1 MSKKGKKIK
10 KAAKSEQPF
19 SSEVR
24 KASRKLNNLTEL
36 LAILKQKEKTK
47 TVSTE
52 AFKESNY
59 SLPATLGVTEAYR
72 KELDK
77 EFSKT
82 VGMDSVVGSLTQH
95 AIDMGQFPVT
105 AFVGYGAL
113 QQIAQNGMIRNCI
126 KTVADDITREWI
138 KVTGGDD
145 TPTEKI
151 DKLQEAQETQ
161 FRLQSL
167 FNDAICKV
175 GFMGG
180 AFIFIRTEP
189 KDEPD
194 VDLTLPLIVNG
205 ESGELGEASKV
216 SFVVVDPI
224 NVSPGPYN
232 SYDPLRSDYM
242 KPGSWMVLGHQVH
255 ASRLIT
261 LYANEPPT
269 LLKPAYNFLG
279 IPQAQILWDYV
290 NHWNECRVSA
300 QDLIKKLSLLIYYT
314 DMQSRMGSYG
324 GIQELDAIMEV
335 LQHYRNNDSVFVAD
349 KESDQVDNVQ
359 TTVSG
364 VQDIVRQAQ
373 EMIAAINRTP
383 AVKLFGISPSGF
395 NATGESDIRNYNDHV
410 RSQQELYRPAIQKC
424 LEVIQV
430 QLFGEVDPSISFEFN
445 ELNLDNES
453 AQAMNFNARVTALS
467 TLKDRNVI
475 SAEELRQAVRMDEN
489 SRLSFLSDELPEP
502 EEGDLFSDDESRELF
517 DQYKGSI
524 FGESENQPAM
534 KKQESIFDDEG
545 KP

>member
-1 MSKKGKKIK
+1 MSKKSKKQK
-10 KAAKSEQPF
+10 KTVQPEQTLSEA
-19 SSEVR
+19 R
-24 KASRKLNNLTEL
+24 KASRKLTNITEL
-36 LAILKQKEKTK
+36 LAILKKREKAK
-47 TVSTE
+47 TVSTQ

-59 SLPATLGVTEAYR
+59 CLPATLGVTDAYR
-72 KELDK
+72 KKLDK
-77 EFSKT
+77 EFSET

-95 AIDMGQFPVT
+95 AIEMGQFPVT
-105 AFVGYGAL
+105 AFVGYAAL

-138 KVTGGDD
+138 KITGGDD
-145 TPTEKI
+145 TPPEKI
-151 DKLQEAQETQ
+151 EKLQDAQETQ
-161 FRLQSL
+161 YRLQSL

-189 KDEPD
+189 KDDP
-194 VDLTLPLIVNG
+194 LPLMINNK
-205 ESGELGEASKV
+205 SGELGESSKV

-232 SYDPLRSDYM
+232 SYEPLRSDYM
-242 KPGSWMVLGHQVH
+242 KPSSWMVLGHQVH

-300 QDLIKKLSLLIYYT
+300 QELIKKLSLLIYYT

-324 GIQELDAIMEV
+324 GVQELDAIMEV

-349 KESDQVDNVQ
+349 KEADQVDNVQ

-424 LEVIQV
+424 LEVIQM
-430 QLFGEVDPSISFEFN
+430 QLFDEVDPSISFEFN

-489 SRLSFLSDELPEP
+489 SRLGFLSEELPEP
-502 EEGDLFSDDESRELF
+502 EEGELFSDDGSQELF

-524 FGESENQPAM
+524 FGESGNQPAM
-534 KKQESIFDDEG
+534 NKQESIFDDED

>member
-1 MSKKGKKIK
+1 MSKKSKKLK
-10 KAAKSEQPF
+10 KAAPAAEPMSG
-19 SSEVR
+19 VR
-24 KASRKLNNLTEL
+24 KVSRKLNNLTEL

-47 TVSTE
+47 TVSTQ

-59 SLPATLGVTEAYR
+59 CLPATLGVTDAYR
-72 KELDK
+72 KKLDK
-77 EFSKT
+77 EFSET
-82 VGMDSVVGSLTQH
+82 VGMDSVVGALTQH
-95 AIDMGQFPVT
+95 AIEMGQFPVT

-138 KVTGGDD
+138 QITGGDD
-145 TPTEKI
+145 TPPEKI
-151 DKLQEAQETQ
+151 EKLQDAQETQ
-161 FRLQSL
+161 YRLQSL

-189 KDEPD
+189 KDEPN
-194 VDLTLPLIVNG
+194 VDLTLPLMVNNKSAEVG
-205 ESGELGEASKV
+205 ASSKV

-232 SYDPLRSDYM
+232 SYEPLRSDYM
-242 KPGSWMVLGHQVH
+242 KPSSWMVLGHQVH

-300 QDLIKKLSLLIYYT
+300 QELIKKLSLLIYYT

-324 GIQELDAIMEV
+324 GVQELDAIMEV

-349 KESDQVDNVQ
+349 KEADQVDNVQ

-383 AVKLFGISPSGF
+383 AVKLWGG
-395 NATGESDIRNYNDHV
+395 AR
-410 RSQQELYRPAIQKC
+410 
-424 LEVIQV
+424 
-430 QLFGEVDPSISFEFN
+430 
-445 ELNLDNES
+445 NLDLKV
-453 AQAMNFNARVTALS
+453 QAL
-467 TLKDRNVI
+467 
-475 SAEELRQAVRMDEN
+475 
-489 SRLSFLSDELPEP
+489 
-502 EEGDLFSDDESRELF
+502 
-517 DQYKGSI
+517 
-524 FGESENQPAM
+524 
-534 KKQESIFDDEG
+534 
-545 KP
+545 

>member
-1 MSKKGKKIK
+1 MSKKSKKLK
-10 KAAKSEQPF
+10 KAAPAAEPMSGA
-19 SSEVR
+19 R
-24 KASRKLNNLTEL
+24 KVSRKLNNLTEL

-189 KDEPD
+189 KDEPN
-194 VDLTLPLIVNG
+194 VDLTLPLMVNNKSAEVG
-205 ESGELGEASKV
+205 ASSKV

-232 SYDPLRSDYM
+232 SYEPLRSDYM
-242 KPGSWMVLGHQVH
+242 KPCSWMVLGHQVH

-300 QDLIKKLSLLIYYT
+300 QELIKKLSLLIYYT

-324 GIQELDAIMEV
+324 GVQELDAIMEV

-349 KESDQVDNVQ
+349 KEADQVDNVQ

-424 LEVIQV
+424 LEVIQM
-430 QLFGEVDPSISFEFN
+430 QLFDEVDPSISFEFN

-489 SRLSFLSDELPEP
+489 SRLGFLSEELPEP
-502 EEGDLFSDDESRELF
+502 EEGELFSDDGSQELF

-524 FGESENQPAM
+524 FGESGNQPAM
-534 KKQESIFDDEG
+534 NKQESIFDDED

>member
-1 MSKKGKKIK
+1 MSKKSKKLK
-10 KAAKSEQPF
+10 KAAPAAEPMSG
-19 SSEVR
+19 VR
-24 KASRKLNNLTEL
+24 KVSRKLNNLTEL

-47 TVSTE
+47 TVSTQ

-59 SLPATLGVTEAYR
+59 CLPATLGVTDAYR
-72 KELDK
+72 KKLDK
-77 EFSKT
+77 EFSET

-95 AIDMGQFPVT
+95 AIEMGQFPVT

-138 KVTGGDD
+138 KITGGDD
-145 TPTEKI
+145 TPPEKI
-151 DKLQEAQETQ
+151 EKLQDAQETQ
-161 FRLQSL
+161 YRLQSL

-189 KDEPD
+189 KDDPN
-194 VDLTLPLIVNG
+194 VDLTLPLMINNK
-205 ESGELGEASKV
+205 SGELGESSKV

-232 SYDPLRSDYM
+232 SYEPLRSDYM
-242 KPGSWMVLGHQVH
+242 KPSSWMVLGHQVH

-300 QDLIKKLSLLIYYT
+300 QELIKKLSLLIYYT

-324 GIQELDAIMEV
+324 GVQELDAIMEV

-349 KESDQVDNVQ
+349 KEADQVDNVQ

-424 LEVIQV
+424 LEVIQM
-430 QLFGEVDPSISFEFN
+430 QLFDEVDPSISFEFN

-489 SRLSFLSDELPEP
+489 SRLGFLSEELPEP
-502 EEGDLFSDDESRELF
+502 EEGELFSDDGSQELF

-524 FGESENQPAM
+524 FGESGNQPAM
-534 KKQESIFDDEG
+534 NKQESIFDDED

>member
-1 MSKKGKKIK
+1 MSKKSKKLK
-10 KAAKSEQPF
+10 KAAPAAEPMSG
-19 SSEVR
+19 VR
-24 KASRKLNNLTEL
+24 KVSRKLNNLTEL

-47 TVSTE
+47 TVSTQ

-59 SLPATLGVTEAYR
+59 CLPATLGVTDAYR
-72 KELDK
+72 KKLDK
-77 EFSKT
+77 EFSET

-95 AIDMGQFPVT
+95 AIEMGQFPVT
-105 AFVGYGAL
+105 SFVGYGAL

-138 KVTGGDD
+138 KITGGDD
-145 TPTEKI
+145 TPPEKI
-151 DKLQEAQETQ
+151 EKLQDAQETQ
-161 FRLQSL
+161 YRLQSL

-189 KDEPD
+189 KDDPN
-194 VDLTLPLIVNG
+194 VDLTLPLMINNK
-205 ESGELGEASKV
+205 SGELGESSKV

-232 SYDPLRSDYM
+232 SYEPLRSDYM
-242 KPGSWMVLGHQVH
+242 KPSSWMVLGHQVH

-300 QDLIKKLSLLIYYT
+300 QELIKKLSLLIYYT

-324 GIQELDAIMEV
+324 GVQELDAIMEV

-349 KESDQVDNVQ
+349 KEADQVDNVQ

-424 LEVIQV
+424 LEVIQM
-430 QLFGEVDPSISFEFN
+430 QLFDEVDPSISFEFN

-489 SRLSFLSDELPEP
+489 SRLGFLSEELPEP
-502 EEGDLFSDDESRELF
+502 EEGELFSDDGSQELF
-517 DQYKGSI
+517 DQYKSSI
-524 FGESENQPAM
+524 FGESGNQPAM
-534 KKQESIFDDEG
+534 NKQESIFDDED

>member
-1 MSKKGKKIK
+1 MSKKTKKLK
-10 KAAKSEQPF
+10 KAAPTAEPM
-19 SSEVR
+19 SEVR

-47 TVSTE
+47 TVSTRE
-52 AFKESNY
+52 FKESNY
-59 SLPATLGVTEAYR
+59 SLPATLGVTEEYR
-72 KELDK
+72 KKLDK
-77 EFSKT
+77 EFSET

-95 AIDMGQFPVT
+95 AIEMGQFPVT

-138 KVTGGDD
+138 KITGGND
-145 TPTEKI
+145 TPPEKI
-151 DKLQEAQETQ
+151 DKLQDAQETQ
-161 FRLQSL
+161 YRLQSL

-189 KDEPD
+189 KDDPN
-194 VDLTLPLIVNG
+194 VDLTLPLMINNK
-205 ESGELGEASKV
+205 SGELGESSKV
-216 SFVVVDPI
+216 SFIVVDPI

-232 SYDPLRSDYM
+232 SYEPLRSDFM
-242 KPGSWMVLGHQVH
+242 KPSSWMVLGHQVH

-300 QDLIKKLSLLIYYT
+300 QELIKKLSLLIYYT

-324 GIQELDAIMEV
+324 GVQELDAIMEV

-349 KESDQVDNVQ
+349 KAADQVDNVQ

-424 LEVIQV
+424 LEVIQM
-430 QLFGEVDPSISFEFN
+430 QLFDEVDPSISFEFN

-489 SRLSFLSDELPEP
+489 SRLGFLSEELPEP
-502 EEGDLFSDDESRELF
+502 EEGELFSDDGSQELF

-524 FGESENQPAM
+524 FGESGNQPAM
-534 KKQESIFDDEG
+534 NKQESIFDDED

>member
-1 MSKKGKKIK
+1 MSKKSKKLK
-10 KAAKSEQPF
+10 KSAPTAGPM
-19 SSEVR
+19 SEVR

-47 TVSTE
+47 TVSTRE
-52 AFKESNY
+52 FKESNY
-59 SLPATLGVTEAYR
+59 SLPATLGVTEEYR
-72 KELDK
+72 KKLDK
-77 EFSKT
+77 EFSET

-95 AIDMGQFPVT
+95 AIEMGQFPVT

-138 KVTGGDD
+138 QITGGDD
-145 TPTEKI
+145 TPPEKI
-151 DKLQEAQETQ
+151 EKLQDAQETQ
-161 FRLQSL
+161 YRLQSL

-189 KDEPD
+189 KDEPN
-194 VDLTLPLIVNG
+194 VDLTLPLMVNNKSAEVG
-205 ESGELGEASKV
+205 ASSKV

-232 SYDPLRSDYM
+232 SYEPLRSDYM
-242 KPGSWMVLGHQVH
+242 KPSSWMVLGHQVH

-300 QDLIKKLSLLIYYT
+300 QELIKKLSLLIYYT

-324 GIQELDAIMEV
+324 GVQELDAIMEV

-349 KESDQVDNVQ
+349 KEADQVDNVQ

-410 RSQQELYRPAIQKC
+410 RSQQELYRHAIQKC
-424 LEVIQV
+424 LEVIQM
-430 QLFGEVDPSISFEFN
+430 QLFDEIDPSISFEFN

-489 SRLSFLSDELPEP
+489 SRLGFLSEELPEP
-502 EEGDLFSDDESRELF
+502 EEGELFSDDGSQELF

-524 FGESENQPAM
+524 FGESGNQPAM
-534 KKQESIFDDEG
+534 NKQESIFDDED

>member
-1 MSKKGKKIK
+1 MSKKSKKLK
-10 KAAKSEQPF
+10 KAAPAAEPMSG
-19 SSEVR
+19 VR
-24 KASRKLNNLTEL
+24 KVSRKLNNLTEL

-47 TVSTE
+47 TVSTQ

-59 SLPATLGVTEAYR
+59 CLPATLGVTDAYR
-72 KELDK
+72 KKLDK
-77 EFSKT
+77 EFSET

-95 AIDMGQFPVT
+95 AIEMGQFPVT

-138 KVTGGDD
+138 KITGGDD
-145 TPTEKI
+145 TPPEKI
-151 DKLQEAQETQ
+151 EKLQDAQETQ
-161 FRLQSL
+161 YRLQSL

-189 KDEPD
+189 KDDPN
-194 VDLTLPLIVNG
+194 VDLTLPLMVNNKSAEVG
-205 ESGELGEASKV
+205 AISKV

-242 KPGSWMVLGHQVH
+242 KPSSWMVLGHQVH

-300 QDLIKKLSLLIYYT
+300 QELIKKLSLLIYYT

-324 GIQELDAIMEV
+324 GVQELDAIMEV

-349 KESDQVDNVQ
+349 KEADQVDNVQ

-424 LEVIQV
+424 LEVIQM
-430 QLFGEVDPSISFEFN
+430 QLFDEIDPSISFEFN

-489 SRLSFLSDELPEP
+489 SRLGFLSEELPEP
-502 EEGDLFSDDESRELF
+502 EEGELFSDDGSQELF

-524 FGESENQPAM
+524 FGESGNQPAM
-534 KKQESIFDDEG
+534 NKQESIFDDED

>member
-1 MSKKGKKIK
+1 MSKKSKKLK
-10 KAAKSEQPF
+10 KAAPTAEPM
-19 SSEVR
+19 SEVR

-47 TVSTE
+47 TVSSE

-59 SLPATLGVTEAYR
+59 SLPATLGVTEEYR
-72 KELDK
+72 KRLDK

-95 AIDMGQFPVT
+95 AIEMGQFPVT

-145 TPTEKI
+145 TPPEKI
-151 DKLQEAQETQ
+151 AKLQEAQETQ

-189 KDEPD
+189 KDEPN
-194 VDLTLPLIVNG
+194 VDLTLPLMVNNKSAEVG
-205 ESGELGEASKV
+205 AISKV

-232 SYDPLRSDYM
+232 SYEPLRSDYM
-242 KPGSWMVLGHQVH
+242 KPSSWMVLGHQVH

-300 QDLIKKLSLLIYYT
+300 QELIKKLSLLIYYT

-324 GIQELDAIMEV
+324 GVQELDAIMEV

-349 KESDQVDNVQ
+349 KEADQVDNVQ

-424 LEVIQV
+424 LEVIQM
-430 QLFGEVDPSISFEFN
+430 QLFDEIDPSISFEFN

-489 SRLSFLSDELPEP
+489 SRLGFLSEELPEP
-502 EEGDLFSDDESRELF
+502 EEGELFSDDGSQELF

-524 FGESENQPAM
+524 FGESGNQPAM
-534 KKQESIFDDEG
+534 NKQESIFDDED

>member
-1 MSKKGKKIK
+1 MSKKSKKLK
-10 KAAKSEQPF
+10 KAAPAAEPMSG
-19 SSEVR
+19 VR
-24 KASRKLNNLTEL
+24 KVSRKLNNLTEL

-47 TVSTE
+47 TVSTQ

-59 SLPATLGVTEAYR
+59 CLPATLGVTDAYR
-72 KELDK
+72 KKLDK
-77 EFSKT
+77 EFSET

-95 AIDMGQFPVT
+95 AIEMGQFPVT

-138 KVTGGDD
+138 KITGGDD
-145 TPTEKI
+145 TPPEKI
-151 DKLQEAQETQ
+151 EKLQDAQETQ
-161 FRLQSL
+161 YRLQSL

-189 KDEPD
+189 KDEPN
-194 VDLTLPLIVNG
+194 VDLTLPLMVNNKSAEVG
-205 ESGELGEASKV
+205 AISKV

-232 SYDPLRSDYM
+232 SYEPLRSDYM
-242 KPGSWMVLGHQVH
+242 KPSSWMVLGHQVH

-300 QDLIKKLSLLIYYT
+300 QELIKKLSLLIYYT

-324 GIQELDAIMEV
+324 GVQELDAIMEV

-349 KESDQVDNVQ
+349 KEADQVDNVQ

-424 LEVIQV
+424 LEVIQM
-430 QLFGEVDPSISFEFN
+430 QLFDEVDPSISFEFN

-489 SRLSFLSDELPEP
+489 SRLGFLSEELPEP
-502 EEGDLFSDDESRELF
+502 EEGELFSDDGSQELF

-524 FGESENQPAM
+524 FGESGNQPAM
-534 KKQESIFDDEG
+534 NKQESIFDDED

>member
-1 MSKKGKKIK
+1 MSKKSKKLK
-10 KAAKSEQPF
+10 KSAPTAGPM
-19 SSEVR
+19 SEVR

-47 TVSTE
+47 TVSTRE
-52 AFKESNY
+52 FKESNY
-59 SLPATLGVTEAYR
+59 SLPATLGVTEEYR
-72 KELDK
+72 KKLDK
-77 EFSKT
+77 EFSET

-95 AIDMGQFPVT
+95 AIEMGQFPVT

-138 KVTGGDD
+138 KITGGDD
-145 TPTEKI
+145 TPPEKI
-151 DKLQEAQETQ
+151 EKLQDAQETQ
-161 FRLQSL
+161 YRLQSL

-189 KDEPD
+189 KDEPN
-194 VDLTLPLIVNG
+194 VDLTLPLMVNNKSAEVG
-205 ESGELGEASKV
+205 ASSKV

-232 SYDPLRSDYM
+232 SYEPLRSDYM
-242 KPGSWMVLGHQVH
+242 KPSSWMVLGHQVH

-300 QDLIKKLSLLIYYT
+300 QELIKKLSLLIYYT

-324 GIQELDAIMEV
+324 GVQELDAIMEV

-349 KESDQVDNVQ
+349 KEADQVDNVQ

-383 AVKLFGISPSGF
+383 AVKLYGISPSGF

-424 LEVIQV
+424 LEVIQM
-430 QLFGEVDPSISFEFN
+430 QLFDEVDPSISFEFN

-489 SRLSFLSDELPEP
+489 SRLGFLSEELPEP
-502 EEGDLFSDDESRELF
+502 EEGELFSDDGSQELF

-524 FGESENQPAM
+524 FGESGNQPAM
-534 KKQESIFDDEG
+534 NKQESIFDDED

>member
-1 MSKKGKKIK
+1 MSKKSKKLK
-10 KAAKSEQPF
+10 KAAPAAEPMSG
-19 SSEVR
+19 VR
-24 KASRKLNNLTEL
+24 KVSRKLNNLTEL

-47 TVSTE
+47 TVSTQ

-59 SLPATLGVTEAYR
+59 CLPATLGVTDAYR
-72 KELDK
+72 KKLDK
-77 EFSKT
+77 EFSET

-95 AIDMGQFPVT
+95 AIEMGQFPVT

-138 KVTGGDD
+138 KITGGDD
-145 TPTEKI
+145 TPPEKI
-151 DKLQEAQETQ
+151 EKLQDAQETQ
-161 FRLQSL
+161 YRLQSL

-189 KDEPD
+189 KDEPN
-194 VDLTLPLIVNG
+194 VDLTLPLMVNNKSAEVG
-205 ESGELGEASKV
+205 ASSKV

-232 SYDPLRSDYM
+232 SYEPLRSDYM
-242 KPGSWMVLGHQVH
+242 KPSSWMVLGHQVH

-300 QDLIKKLSLLIYYT
+300 QELIKKLSLLIYYT

-324 GIQELDAIMEV
+324 GVQELDAIMEV

-349 KESDQVDNVQ
+349 KEADQVDNVQ

-424 LEVIQV
+424 LEVIQM
-430 QLFGEVDPSISFEFN
+430 QLFDEVDPSISFEFN

-489 SRLSFLSDELPEP
+489 SRLGFLSEELPEP
-502 EEGDLFSDDESRELF
+502 EEGELFSDDGSQELF

-524 FGESENQPAM
+524 FGESGNQPAM
-534 KKQESIFDDEG
+534 NKQESIFDDED

>member
-1 MSKKGKKIK
+1 MSKKSKKLK
-10 KAAKSEQPF
+10 KAAPTAEPM
-19 SSEVR
+19 SEVR
-24 KASRKLNNLTEL
+24 KASRKLNNLTDL
-36 LAILKQKEKTK
+36 LALLKSKEKTK
-47 TVSTE
+47 PVSTE

-72 KELDK
+72 KKLDK

-82 VGMDSVVGSLTQH
+82 IGMDSVVGSLTQH
-95 AIDMGQFPVT
+95 AIEMGQFPVT

-145 TPTEKI
+145 TPPEKI
-151 DKLQEAQETQ
+151 AKLQEAQETQ
-161 FRLQSL
+161 YRLQAL

-205 ESGELGEASKV
+205 ESGELGEAGKV

-232 SYDPLRSDYM
+232 SYEPLRSDYM
-242 KPGSWMVLGHQVH
+242 KPGSWMVLGHPVH

-300 QDLIKKLSLLIYYT
+300 QELIKKLSLLIYYT

-324 GIQELDAIMEV
+324 GVQELDAIMEV

-424 LEVIQV
+424 LEVIQM
-430 QLFGEVDPSISFEFN
+430 QLFDEVDPSIGFEFN

-502 EEGDLFSDDESRELF
+502 EEGDLFSDDGSRELF

>member
-1 MSKKGKKIK
+1 MSKKSKKLK
-10 KAAKSEQPF
+10 KAAPTAEPM
-19 SSEVR
+19 SEVR
-24 KASRKLNNLTEL
+24 KTSRKLNNLTEL
-36 LAILKQKEKTK
+36 LAILKKKEKTK
-47 TVSTE
+47 TVSTQ

-59 SLPATLGVTEAYR
+59 CLPATLGVTDAYR
-72 KELDK
+72 KKLDK
-77 EFSKT
+77 EFSET

-95 AIDMGQFPVT
+95 AIEMGQFPVT

-138 KVTGGDD
+138 QITGGDD
-145 TPTEKI
+145 TPPEKI
-151 DKLQEAQETQ
+151 EKLQDAQETQ
-161 FRLQSL
+161 YRLQSL

-189 KDEPD
+189 KDEPN
-194 VDLTLPLIVNG
+194 VDLTLPLMVNNKSAEVG
-205 ESGELGEASKV
+205 ASSKV

-232 SYDPLRSDYM
+232 SYEPLRSDYM
-242 KPGSWMVLGHQVH
+242 KPSSWMVLGHQVH

-300 QDLIKKLSLLIYYT
+300 QELIKKLSLLIYYT

-324 GIQELDAIMEV
+324 GVQELDAIMEV

-349 KESDQVDNVQ
+349 KEADQVDNVQ

-424 LEVIQV
+424 LEVIQM
-430 QLFGEVDPSISFEFN
+430 QLFDEVDPSISFEFN

-489 SRLSFLSDELPEP
+489 SRLGFLSEELPEP
-502 EEGDLFSDDESRELF
+502 EEGELFSDDGSQELF

-524 FGESENQPAM
+524 FGESGNQPAM
-534 KKQESIFDDEG
+534 NKQESIFDDED

>member
-10 KAAKSEQPF
+10 KAAQSEQPF
-19 SSEVR
+19 LSEAR

-47 TVSTE
+47 TVSSE

-59 SLPATLGVTEAYR
+59 SLPATLGVTEEYR
-72 KELDK
+72 KKLDK
-77 EFSKT
+77 EFSET

-95 AIDMGQFPVT
+95 AIEMGQFPVT

-138 KVTGGDD
+138 KITGGDD
-145 TPTEKI
+145 TPPEKI
-151 DKLQEAQETQ
+151 EKLQDAQETQ
-161 FRLQSL
+161 YRLQSL

-189 KDEPD
+189 KDEPN
-194 VDLTLPLIVNG
+194 VDLTLPLMVNNKSAEVG
-205 ESGELGEASKV
+205 ASSKV

-232 SYDPLRSDYM
+232 SYEPLRSDYM

-300 QDLIKKLSLLIYYT
+300 QELIKKLSLLIYYT

-324 GIQELDAIMEV
+324 GVQELDAIMEV

-349 KESDQVDNVQ
+349 KEADQVDNVQ

-424 LEVIQV
+424 LEVIQM
-430 QLFGEVDPSISFEFN
+430 QLFDEIDPSISFEFN

-489 SRLSFLSDELPEP
+489 SRLGFLIEELPEP
-502 EEGDLFSDDESRELF
+502 EEGELFSDDGSQELF

-524 FGESENQPAM
+524 FGESGNQPAM
-534 KKQESIFDDEG
+534 NKQESIFDDED

>member
-1 MSKKGKKIK
+1 MSKKSKKLK
-10 KAAKSEQPF
+10 KAAPAAEPMSG
-19 SSEVR
+19 VR
-24 KASRKLNNLTEL
+24 KVSRKLNNLTEL

-47 TVSTE
+47 TVSTQ

-59 SLPATLGVTEAYR
+59 CLPATLGVTDAYR
-72 KELDK
+72 KKLDK
-77 EFSKT
+77 EFSET

-95 AIDMGQFPVT
+95 AIEMGQFPVT

-138 KVTGGDD
+138 KITGGDD
-145 TPTEKI
+145 TPPEKI
-151 DKLQEAQETQ
+151 EKLQDAQETQ
-161 FRLQSL
+161 YRLQSL

-189 KDEPD
+189 KDDPN
-194 VDLTLPLIVNG
+194 VDLTLPLMINNK
-205 ESGELGEASKV
+205 SGELGESSKV

-232 SYDPLRSDYM
+232 SYEPLRSDYM
-242 KPGSWMVLGHQVH
+242 KPSSWMVLGHQVH

-300 QDLIKKLSLLIYYT
+300 QELIKKLSLLIYYT

-324 GIQELDAIMEV
+324 GVQELDAIMEV

-349 KESDQVDNVQ
+349 KDADQVDNVQ

-424 LEVIQV
+424 LEVIQM
-430 QLFGEVDPSISFEFN
+430 QLFDEVDPSISFEFN

-489 SRLSFLSDELPEP
+489 SRLGFLSEELPEP
-502 EEGDLFSDDESRELF
+502 EEGELFSDDGSQELF

-524 FGESENQPAM
+524 FGESGNQPAM
-534 KKQESIFDDEG
+534 NKQESIFDDED

>member
-1 MSKKGKKIK
+1 MSKKSKKLK
-10 KAAKSEQPF
+10 KAAPTAEPM
-19 SSEVR
+19 SEVR

-47 TVSTE
+47 TVSSE

-59 SLPATLGVTEAYR
+59 SLPATLGVTEEYR
-72 KELDK
+72 KKLDK
-77 EFSKT
+77 EFSET

-95 AIDMGQFPVT
+95 AIEMGQFPVT

-138 KVTGGDD
+138 KITGGDD

-151 DKLQEAQETQ
+151 EKLQDAQETQ
-161 FRLQSL
+161 YRLQSL

-189 KDEPD
+189 KDEPN
-194 VDLTLPLIVNG
+194 VDLTLPLMVNNKSAEVG
-205 ESGELGEASKV
+205 ASSKV

-232 SYDPLRSDYM
+232 SYEPLRSDYM
-242 KPGSWMVLGHQVH
+242 KPSSWMVLGHQVH

-300 QDLIKKLSLLIYYT
+300 QELIKKLSLLIYYT

-324 GIQELDAIMEV
+324 GVQELDAIMEV

-349 KESDQVDNVQ
+349 KEADQVDNVQ

-424 LEVIQV
+424 LEVIQM
-430 QLFGEVDPSISFEFN
+430 QLFDEVDPSISFEFN

-489 SRLSFLSDELPEP
+489 SRLGFLSEELPEP
-502 EEGDLFSDDESRELF
+502 EEGELFSDDGSQELF

-524 FGESENQPAM
+524 FGESGNQPAM
-534 KKQESIFDDEG
+534 NKQESIFDDED

>member
-1 MSKKGKKIK
+1 MSKKSKKLK
-10 KAAKSEQPF
+10 KSAPTAGPM
-19 SSEVR
+19 SEVR

-47 TVSTE
+47 TVSTRE
-52 AFKESNY
+52 FKESNY
-59 SLPATLGVTEAYR
+59 SLPATLGVTEEYR
-72 KELDK
+72 KKLDK
-77 EFSKT
+77 EFSET

-95 AIDMGQFPVT
+95 AIEMGQFPVT

-138 KVTGGDD
+138 KITGGDD
-145 TPTEKI
+145 TPPEKI
-151 DKLQEAQETQ
+151 EKLQDAQETQ
-161 FRLQSL
+161 YRLQSL

-189 KDEPD
+189 KDEPN
-194 VDLTLPLIVNG
+194 VDLTLPLMVNNKSAEVG
-205 ESGELGEASKV
+205 ASSKV

-232 SYDPLRSDYM
+232 SYEPLRSDYM
-242 KPGSWMVLGHQVH
+242 KPSSWMVLGHQVH

-300 QDLIKKLSLLIYYT
+300 QELIKKLSLLIYYT

-324 GIQELDAIMEV
+324 GVQELDAIMEV

-349 KESDQVDNVQ
+349 KEADQVDNVQ

-424 LEVIQV
+424 LEVIQM
-430 QLFGEVDPSISFEFN
+430 QLFDEVDPSISFEFN

-489 SRLSFLSDELPEP
+489 SRLGFLSEELPEP
-502 EEGDLFSDDESRELF
+502 EEGELFSDDGSQELF

-524 FGESENQPAM
+524 FGESGNQPAM
-534 KKQESIFDDEG
+534 NKQESIFDDED

>member
-1 MSKKGKKIK
+1 MSKKSKKLK
-10 KAAKSEQPF
+10 KAAPAAEPMSG
-19 SSEVR
+19 VR
-24 KASRKLNNLTEL
+24 KVSRKLNNLTEL

-242 KPGSWMVLGHQVH
+242 KPGIWMVLGRQVH